1 MNKSI
6 VYQLLLL
13 SFLSISGLVISAIL
27 YYSILTNTSLDTITS
42 LKVIQLL
49 QEILVFGL
57 PAILAWRWFF
67 SNSTKILSTNTTDT
81 KSIIIAIVFIIT
93 IIPCIDVLSQWNK
106 SLHLPY
112 FLRDIE
118 TRMIALEQ
126 QANNITETMLSVNTI
141 WGLIA
146 NIVVIAL
153 SAAICE
159 ELFFRGV
166 VQRIFAGTFN
176 SHIAVWLT
184 AILFS
189 AIHLQFGGFIPR
201 LILGVS
207 FGYIAIWSRS
217 LYPSIIAHFTNNGIA
232 VLAFFLSY
240 NKIIEIPTENFGIC
254 TGIISLIISG
264 IVLVYFKRHHYKTE
278 KRAKD

>member
-1 MNKSI
+1 MKKSI

-13 SFLSISGLVISAIL
+13 SFLSIAGFVISAIL
-27 YYSILTNTSLDTITS
+27 YSILINTPLDSITS
-42 LKVIQLL
+42 LKITQLL

-57 PAILAWRWFF
+57 PAILAWRW
-67 SNSTKILSTNTTDT
+67 LSGDPIKTLLTNTADI
-81 KSIIIAIVFIIT
+81 KSIIIAIIFIIT

-112 FLRDIE
+112 FLRE
-118 TRMIALEQ
+118 LENSMIALEQ
-126 QANNITETMLSVNTI
+126 QANNITETMLSVSTI

-153 SAAICE
+153 AAAICE
-159 ELFFRGV
+159 ELFFRGG
-166 VQRIFAGTFN
+166 VQRILAGAFN
-176 SHIAVWLT
+176 YHIAVWLT

-217 LYPSIIAHFTNNGIA
+217 LYPSIIAHFINNGIA
-232 VLAFFLSY
+232 VLSFFLSY
-240 NKIIEIPTENFGIC
+240 NKIIDIPTENFGTYI
-254 TGIISLIISG
+254 GIVSLIISG
-264 IVLVYFKRHHYKTE
+264 TVLVYFKRYHYKTA
-278 KRAKD
+278 KRITD

>member
-1 MNKSI
+1 MKKRI
-6 VYQLLLL
+6 VYKLLILY
-13 SFLSISGLVISAIL
+13 FLSIAGFVISAIL
-27 YYSILTNTSLDTITS
+27 YSILINTPLDSITS
-42 LKVIQLL
+42 LKITQLL

-57 PAILAWRWFF
+57 PAILAWRW
-67 SNSTKILSTNTTDT
+67 LSGDPIKTLLTNTADI
-81 KSIIIAIVFIIT
+81 KSIIIAIIFIIT

-112 FLRDIE
+112 FLRE
-118 TRMIALEQ
+118 LENSMIALEQ
-126 QANNITETMLSVNTI
+126 QANNITETMLSVSTI

-153 SAAICE
+153 AAAICE
-159 ELFFRGV
+159 ELFFRGG
-166 VQRIFAGTFN
+166 VQRILAGAFN
-176 SHIAVWLT
+176 YHIAVWLT

-217 LYPSIIAHFTNNGIA
+217 LYPSIIAHFINNGIA
-232 VLAFFLSY
+232 VLSFFLSY
-240 NKIIEIPTENFGIC
+240 NKIIDIPTENFGIY
-254 TGIISLIISG
+254 TGIVSLIISG
-264 IVLVYFKRHHYKTE
+264 TVLVYFKRYHYKTA
-278 KRAKD
+278 KRITD

>member
-1 MNKSI
+1 MKKSI

-13 SFLSISGLVISAIL
+13 SFLSIAGFVISAIL
-27 YYSILTNTSLDTITS
+27 YSILINTPLDSITS
-42 LKVIQLL
+42 LKITQLL

-57 PAILAWRWFF
+57 PAILAWRW
-67 SNSTKILSTNTTDT
+67 LSGDPIKTLLTNTADI
-81 KSIIIAIVFIIT
+81 KSIIIAIIFIIT

-112 FLRDIE
+112 FLRE
-118 TRMIALEQ
+118 LENSMIALEQ
-126 QANNITETMLSVNTI
+126 QANNITETMLSVSTI

-153 SAAICE
+153 AAAICE
-159 ELFFRGV
+159 ELFFRGS
-166 VQRIFAGTFN
+166 VQRILAGAFN
-176 SHIAVWLT
+176 YHIAVWLT

-217 LYPSIIAHFTNNGIA
+217 LYPSIIAHFINNGIA
-232 VLAFFLSY
+232 VLSFFLSY
-240 NKIIEIPTENFGIC
+240 NKIIDIPTENFGIY
-254 TGIISLIISG
+254 TGIVSLIISG
-264 IVLVYFKRHHYKTE
+264 TVLVYFKRYHHKTE
-278 KRAKD
+278 KRIID

>member
-1 MNKSI
+1 MKKSI

-13 SFLSISGLVISAIL
+13 SFLSILGFVISAIL
-27 YYSILTNTSLDTITS
+27 YSILVNTPLDSNTSLKIT
-42 LKVIQLL
+42 QLL

-57 PAILAWRWFF
+57 PAILAWRW
-67 SNSTKILSTNTTDT
+67 LSGNQIKTSLTNTADI
-81 KSIIIAIVFIIT
+81 KSIIITIIFIIT

-112 FLRDIE
+112 FLRE
-118 TRMIALEQ
+118 LENSMIALEQ
-126 QANNITETMLSVNTI
+126 QANNITETMLSVSTI

-153 SAAICE
+153 AAAICE
-159 ELFFRGV
+159 ELFFRGG
-166 VQRIFAGTFN
+166 VQRILAGEFN
-176 SHIAVWLT
+176 YHIAVWLT

-217 LYPSIIAHFTNNGIA
+217 LYPSIIAHFINNGIA
-232 VLAFFLSY
+232 VLSFFLSY
-240 NKIIEIPTENFGIC
+240 NNIIDIPTENFGTY
-254 TGIISLIISG
+254 TGIVSLIISG
-264 IVLVYFKRHHYKTE
+264 TVLVYFKRYHYKTA
-278 KRAKD
+278 KRITD

>member
-1 MNKSI
+1 MKKSI

-13 SFLSISGLVISAIL
+13 SFLSIAGFVISAIL
-27 YYSILTNTSLDTITS
+27 YSILINTPLDSITS
-42 LKVIQLL
+42 LKITQLL

-57 PAILAWRWFF
+57 PAILAWRW
-67 SNSTKILSTNTTDT
+67 LSGNQIKTLLTNTADI
-81 KSIIIAIVFIIT
+81 KSIIITIIFIIT

-112 FLRDIE
+112 FLRE
-118 TRMIALEQ
+118 LENSMIALEQ
-126 QANNITETMLSVNTI
+126 QANNITETMLSVSTI

-153 SAAICE
+153 AAAICE
-159 ELFFRGV
+159 ELFFRGG
-166 VQRIFAGTFN
+166 VQRILAGAFN
-176 SHIAVWLT
+176 YHIAVWLT

-217 LYPSIIAHFTNNGIA
+217 LYPSIIAHFINNGIA
-232 VLAFFLSY
+232 VLSFFLSY
-240 NKIIEIPTENFGIC
+240 NNIIDIPTENFGTY
-254 TGIISLIISG
+254 TGIVSLIISG
-264 IVLVYFKRHHYKTE
+264 TVLVYFKRYHYKTA
-278 KRAKD
+278 KRIKN

>member
-1 MNKSI
+1 MKKSI

-13 SFLSISGLVISAIL
+13 SFLSISGFVISAIL
-27 YYSILTNTSLDTITS
+27 YSILVNTPLDSNTSLKIT
-42 LKVIQLL
+42 QLL

-57 PAILAWRWFF
+57 PAILAWRR
-67 SNSTKILSTNTTDT
+67 LSGNPIKALLTNTIDI
-81 KSIIIAIVFIIT
+81 KSIIIAIIFIIT
-93 IIPCIDVLSQWNK
+93 IIPCIDILSQWNK

-112 FLRDIE
+112 FLRE
-118 TRMIALEQ
+118 LENSMIALEQ
-126 QANNITETMLSVNTI
+126 QANNITETMLSVSTI

-146 NIVVIAL
+146 NIVVIAFA
-153 SAAICE
+153 AAICE
-159 ELFFRGV
+159 ELFFRGG
-166 VQRIFAGTFN
+166 VQRILAGAFN
-176 SHIAVWLT
+176 YHIAVWLT

-217 LYPSIIAHFTNNGIA
+217 LYPSIIAHFINNGIA
-232 VLAFFLSY
+232 VLSFFLSY
-240 NKIIEIPTENFGIC
+240 NKIIDIPTENFGIC

-264 IVLVYFKRHHYKTE
+264 IVLVYFKRYHYKTA
-278 KRAKD
+278 KRITD

>member
-1 MNKSI
+1 MKKSI

-13 SFLSISGLVISAIL
+13 SFLSIAGFVISAIL
-27 YYSILTNTSLDTITS
+27 YSILINIPLDSITS
-42 LKVIQLL
+42 LKITQLL

-57 PAILAWRWFF
+57 PAILAWRW
-67 SNSTKILSTNTTDT
+67 LSGNQIKTLLTNTADI
-81 KSIIIAIVFIIT
+81 KSIIIAIIFIIT

-112 FLRDIE
+112 FLRE
-118 TRMIALEQ
+118 LENSMIALEQ
-126 QANNITETMLSVNTI
+126 QANNITETMLSVSTI

-153 SAAICE
+153 AAAICE
-159 ELFFRGV
+159 ELFFRGG
-166 VQRIFAGTFN
+166 VQRILAGAFN
-176 SHIAVWLT
+176 YHIAVWLT

-217 LYPSIIAHFTNNGIA
+217 LYPSIIVHFINNGIA
-232 VLAFFLSY
+232 VLSFFLSY
-240 NKIIEIPTENFGIC
+240 NKIIDIPTENFGTYI
-254 TGIISLIISG
+254 GIVSLIISG
-264 IVLVYFKRHHYKTE
+264 TVLVYFKRYHYKTA
-278 KRAKD
+278 KRIKN

>member
-1 MNKSI
+1 MKKSI

-13 SFLSISGLVISAIL
+13 SFLSIAGFVISAIL
-27 YYSILTNTSLDTITS
+27 YSILINTPLDSITS
-42 LKVIQLL
+42 LKITQLL

-57 PAILAWRWFF
+57 PAILAWRW
-67 SNSTKILSTNTTDT
+67 LSGDPIKTLLTNTADI
-81 KSIIIAIVFIIT
+81 KSIIIAIIFIIT

-112 FLRDIE
+112 FLRE
-118 TRMIALEQ
+118 LENSMIALEQ
-126 QANNITETMLSVNTI
+126 QANNITETMLSVSTI

-153 SAAICE
+153 AAAICE
-159 ELFFRGV
+159 ELFFRGG
-166 VQRIFAGTFN
+166 VQRILAGAFN
-176 SHIAVWLT
+176 YHIAVWLT

-217 LYPSIIAHFTNNGIA
+217 LYPSIIAHFINNGIA
-232 VLAFFLSY
+232 VLSFFLSY
-240 NKIIEIPTENFGIC
+240 NNIIDIPTENFGTY
-254 TGIISLIISG
+254 TGIVSLIISG
-264 IVLVYFKRHHYKTE
+264 TVLVYFKRYHHKTA
-278 KRAKD
+278 KRIID

>member
-1 MNKSI
+1 MKKSI

-13 SFLSISGLVISAIL
+13 SFLSIAGFVISAIL
-27 YYSILTNTSLDTITS
+27 YSILINTPLDSITS
-42 LKVIQLL
+42 LKITQLL

-57 PAILAWRWFF
+57 PAILAWRW
-67 SNSTKILSTNTTDT
+67 LSGNQIKTSLTNTADI
-81 KSIIIAIVFIIT
+81 KSIIITIIFIIT

-112 FLRDIE
+112 FLRE
-118 TRMIALEQ
+118 LENSMIALEQ
-126 QANNITETMLSVNTI
+126 QANNITETMLSVSTI

-153 SAAICE
+153 AAAICE
-159 ELFFRGV
+159 ELFFRGG
-166 VQRIFAGTFN
+166 VQRILAGEFN
-176 SHIAVWLT
+176 YHIAVWLT

-217 LYPSIIAHFTNNGIA
+217 LYPSIIAHFINNGIA
-232 VLAFFLSY
+232 VLSFFLSY
-240 NKIIEIPTENFGIC
+240 NNIIDIPTENFGTY
-254 TGIISLIISG
+254 TGIVSLIISG
-264 IVLVYFKRHHYKTE
+264 TVLVYFKRYHYKTA
-278 KRAKD
+278 KRIID

>member
-1 MNKSI
+1 MKKSI

-13 SFLSISGLVISAIL
+13 SFLSIAGFVISAIL
-27 YYSILTNTSLDTITS
+27 YSILINTPLDSITS
-42 LKVIQLL
+42 LKITQLL

-57 PAILAWRWFF
+57 PAILAWRW
-67 SNSTKILSTNTTDT
+67 LSGNQIKTLLTNTADI
-81 KSIIIAIVFIIT
+81 KSIIIAIIFIIT

-106 SLHLPY
+106 SLHFPY
-112 FLRDIE
+112 FLRE
-118 TRMIALEQ
+118 LENSMIALEQ
-126 QANNITETMLSVNTI
+126 QANNITETMLSVSTI

-153 SAAICE
+153 AAAICE
-159 ELFFRGV
+159 ELFFRGS
-166 VQRIFAGTFN
+166 VQRILAGAFN
-176 SHIAVWLT
+176 YHIAVWLT

-217 LYPSIIAHFTNNGIA
+217 LYPSIIAHFINNGIA
-232 VLAFFLSY
+232 VLSFFLSY
-240 NKIIEIPTENFGIC
+240 NKIIDIPTKNFGTY
-254 TGIISLIISG
+254 TGIVSLIISG
-264 IVLVYFKRHHYKTE
+264 TVLVYFKRYHYKTA
-278 KRAKD
+278 KRIKN

>member
-1 MNKSI
+1 MKKSI

-13 SFLSISGLVISAIL
+13 SFLSISGFVISAIL
-27 YYSILTNTSLDTITS
+27 YSILINTPLDSITS
-42 LKVIQLL
+42 LKITQLL

-57 PAILAWRWFF
+57 PAILAWRW
-67 SNSTKILSTNTTDT
+67 LSGDPVKALLTNTIDI
-81 KSIIIAIVFIIT
+81 KSTIIAIIFIIT

-112 FLRDIE
+112 FLRE
-118 TRMIALEQ
+118 LENSMIALEQ
-126 QANNITETMLSVNTI
+126 QANNITETMLSVSTI

-153 SAAICE
+153 AAAICE
-159 ELFFRGV
+159 ELFFRGS
-166 VQRIFAGTFN
+166 VQRILAGAFN
-176 SHIAVWLT
+176 YHIAVWLT

-217 LYPSIIAHFTNNGIA
+217 LYPSIIAHFINNGIA
-232 VLAFFLSY
+232 VLSFFLSY
-240 NKIIEIPTENFGIC
+240 NKIIDIPTENFGTY
-254 TGIISLIISG
+254 TGIVSLIISG
-264 IVLVYFKRHHYKTE
+264 TVLVYFKRYHYKTA
-278 KRAKD
+278 KRIKN

>member
-1 MNKSI
+1 MKKSI
-6 VYQLLLL
+6 IYQLLLL
-13 SFLSISGLVISAIL
+13 SFLSIAGFVISAIL
-27 YYSILTNTSLDTITS
+27 YSILINTPLDSITS
-42 LKVIQLL
+42 LKITQLL

-57 PAILAWRWFF
+57 PAILAWRW
-67 SNSTKILSTNTTDT
+67 LSGNQIKTLLTNTADI
-81 KSIIIAIVFIIT
+81 KSIIIAIIFIIT

-112 FLRDIE
+112 FLRE
-118 TRMIALEQ
+118 LENSMIALEQ
-126 QANNITETMLSVNTI
+126 QANNITETMLSVSTI

-153 SAAICE
+153 AAAICE
-159 ELFFRGV
+159 ELFFRGG
-166 VQRIFAGTFN
+166 VQRILAGAFN
-176 SHIAVWLT
+176 YHIAVWLT

-217 LYPSIIAHFTNNGIA
+217 LYPSIIAHFINNGIA
-232 VLAFFLSY
+232 VLSFFLSY
-240 NKIIEIPTENFGIC
+240 NKIIDIPTENFGTYI
-254 TGIISLIISG
+254 GIVSLIISG
-264 IVLVYFKRHHYKTE
+264 TVLVYFKRHHYKTA

>member
-1 MNKSI
+1 M
-6 VYQLLLL
+6 V
-13 SFLSISGLVISAIL
+13 
-27 YYSILTNTSLDTITS
+27 
-42 LKVIQLL
+42 
-49 QEILVFGL
+49 
-57 PAILAWRWFF
+57 
-67 SNSTKILSTNTTDT
+67 
-81 KSIIIAIVFIIT
+81 
-93 IIPCIDVLSQWNK
+93 
-106 SLHLPY
+106 
-112 FLRDIE
+112 
-118 TRMIALEQ
+118 ALEQ
-126 QANNITETMLSVNTI
+126 QTNNITEAMLSVNTI

-153 SAAICE
+153 EAAICE

-166 VQRIFAGTFN
+166 VQRIFTGAFN
-176 SHIAVWLT
+176 YHIAVWLT

>member
-1 MNKSI
+1 MKKSI

-13 SFLSISGLVISAIL
+13 SFLSISGFVISAIL
-27 YYSILTNTSLDTITS
+27 YSILVNTPLDSNTSLKIT
-42 LKVIQLL
+42 QLL

-57 PAILAWRWFF
+57 PAILAWRW
-67 SNSTKILSTNTTDT
+67 LSGNQIKTLLTNTADI
-81 KSIIIAIVFIIT
+81 KSIIIAIIFIIT

-112 FLRDIE
+112 FLRE
-118 TRMIALEQ
+118 LENSMIALEQ
-126 QANNITETMLSVNTI
+126 QANNITETMLSVSTI

-153 SAAICE
+153 AAAICE
-159 ELFFRGV
+159 ELFFRGG
-166 VQRIFAGTFN
+166 VQRILAGAFN
-176 SHIAVWLT
+176 YHIAVWLT

-217 LYPSIIAHFTNNGIA
+217 LYPSIIAHFINNGIA
-232 VLAFFLSY
+232 VLSFFLSY
-240 NKIIEIPTENFGIC
+240 NKIIDIPTENFGIYI
-254 TGIISLIISG
+254 GIVSLIISG
-264 IVLVYFKRHHYKTE
+264 TVLVYFKRYHHKTA
-278 KRAKD
+278 KRIID

>member
-1 MNKSI
+1 MKKSI

-13 SFLSISGLVISAIL
+13 SFLSIAGFVISAIL
-27 YYSILTNTSLDTITS
+27 YSILINTPLDSITS
-42 LKVIQLL
+42 LKITQLL

-57 PAILAWRWFF
+57 PAILAWRW
-67 SNSTKILSTNTTDT
+67 LSGNQIKTLLTNTADI
-81 KSIIIAIVFIIT
+81 KSIIITIIFIIT

-112 FLRDIE
+112 FLRE
-118 TRMIALEQ
+118 LENSMIALEQ
-126 QANNITETMLSVNTI
+126 QANNITETMLSVSTI

-153 SAAICE
+153 AAAICE
-159 ELFFRGV
+159 ELFFRGG
-166 VQRIFAGTFN
+166 VQRILAGAFN
-176 SHIAVWLT
+176 YHIAVWLT

-217 LYPSIIAHFTNNGIA
+217 LYPSIIAHFINNGIA
-232 VLAFFLSY
+232 VLSFFLSY
-240 NKIIEIPTENFGIC
+240 NKIIDIPTENFGTYI
-254 TGIISLIISG
+254 GIVSLIISG
-264 IVLVYFKRHHYKTE
+264 TVLVYFKRYHYKTA
-278 KRAKD
+278 KRIKN

>member
-1 MNKSI
+1 MKKSI

-13 SFLSISGLVISAIL
+13 SFLSIAGFVISAIL
-27 YYSILTNTSLDTITS
+27 YSILINTPLDSITS
-42 LKVIQLL
+42 LKITQLL

-57 PAILAWRWFF
+57 PAILAWRW
-67 SNSTKILSTNTTDT
+67 LSGDPIKTLLTNTADI
-81 KSIIIAIVFIIT
+81 KSIIIAIIFIIT

-112 FLRDIE
+112 FLRE
-118 TRMIALEQ
+118 LENSMIALEQ
-126 QANNITETMLSVNTI
+126 QANNITETMLSVSTI

-153 SAAICE
+153 AAAICE
-159 ELFFRGV
+159 ELFFRGG
-166 VQRIFAGTFN
+166 VQRILAGAFN
-176 SHIAVWLT
+176 YHIAVWLT

-217 LYPSIIAHFTNNGIA
+217 LYPSIIAHFINNGIA
-232 VLAFFLSY
+232 VLSFFLSY
-240 NKIIEIPTENFGIC
+240 NNIIDIPTENFGTY
-254 TGIISLIISG
+254 TGIVSLIISG
-264 IVLVYFKRHHYKTE
+264 TVLVYFKRYHYKTA
-278 KRAKD
+278 KRIID

>member
-1 MNKSI
+1 MKKSI

-13 SFLSISGLVISAIL
+13 SFLSIAGFVISAIL
-27 YYSILTNTSLDTITS
+27 YSILINTPLDSITS
-42 LKVIQLL
+42 LKITQLL

-57 PAILAWRWFF
+57 PAILAWRW
-67 SNSTKILSTNTTDT
+67 LSGNQIKTLLTNTADI
-81 KSIIIAIVFIIT
+81 KSIIIAIIFIIT

-112 FLRDIE
+112 FLRE
-118 TRMIALEQ
+118 LENSMIALEQ
-126 QANNITETMLSVNTI
+126 QANNITETMLSVSTI

-153 SAAICE
+153 AAAICE
-159 ELFFRGV
+159 ELFFRGG
-166 VQRIFAGTFN
+166 VQRILAGAFN
-176 SHIAVWLT
+176 YHIAVWLT

-217 LYPSIIAHFTNNGIA
+217 LYPSIIAHFINNGIA
-232 VLAFFLSY
+232 VLSFFLSY
-240 NKIIEIPTENFGIC
+240 NKIIDIPTENFGIYI
-254 TGIISLIISG
+254 GIVSLIISG
-264 IVLVYFKRHHYKTE
+264 TVLVYFKRYHHKTA
-278 KRAKD
+278 KRIID

>member
-1 MNKSI
+1 MKKSI

-13 SFLSISGLVISAIL
+13 SFLSIAGFVISAIL
-27 YYSILTNTSLDTITS
+27 YSILINTPLDSITS
-42 LKVIQLL
+42 LKITQLL

-57 PAILAWRWFF
+57 PAILAWRW
-67 SNSTKILSTNTTDT
+67 LSGNQIKTLLTNTADI
-81 KSIIIAIVFIIT
+81 KSIIIAIIFIIT

-112 FLRDIE
+112 FLRE
-118 TRMIALEQ
+118 LENSMIALEQ
-126 QANNITETMLSVNTI
+126 QANNITETMLSVSTI

-153 SAAICE
+153 AAAICE
-159 ELFFRGV
+159 ELFFRGG
-166 VQRIFAGTFN
+166 VQRILAGAFN
-176 SHIAVWLT
+176 YHIAVWLT

-217 LYPSIIAHFTNNGIA
+217 LYPSIIAHFINNGIA
-232 VLAFFLSY
+232 VLSFFLSY
-240 NKIIEIPTENFGIC
+240 NKIIDIPTENFGIC

-264 IVLVYFKRHHYKTE
+264 TVLVYFKRHHYKTA

>member
-1 MNKSI
+1 MKKSI

-13 SFLSISGLVISAIL
+13 SFLSIAGFVISAIL
-27 YYSILTNTSLDTITS
+27 YSILINTPLDSITS
-42 LKVIQLL
+42 LKITQLL

-57 PAILAWRWFF
+57 PAILAWRW
-67 SNSTKILSTNTTDT
+67 LSGDPIKTLLTNTADI
-81 KSIIIAIVFIIT
+81 KSIIIAIIFIIT

-112 FLRDIE
+112 FLRE
-118 TRMIALEQ
+118 LENSMIALEQ
-126 QANNITETMLSVNTI
+126 QANNITETMLSVSTI

-153 SAAICE
+153 AAAICE
-159 ELFFRGV
+159 ELFFRGG
-166 VQRIFAGTFN
+166 VQRILAGAFN
-176 SHIAVWLT
+176 YHIAVWLT

-217 LYPSIIAHFTNNGIA
+217 LYPSIIAHFINNGIA
-232 VLAFFLSY
+232 VLSFFLSY
-240 NKIIEIPTENFGIC
+240 NKIIDIPTENFGIY

-264 IVLVYFKRHHYKTE
+264 IVLVYFKRYHHKTA
-278 KRAKD
+278 KRIID